1 LSDLKKFKGFLI
13 NLFLLFLIKDFDE
26 RWYLEKYLDVKNA
39 KLKPVIHYFYY
50 GRFESRYGKAPKW
63 FEDIFRQSSK
73 IFEELNM
80 IKDRK
85 FIVNLKNHDDLYYNA
100 VIFPNINFEL
110 KLTKLIFQYEYNQKI
125 FLFILIS
132 KINTFFNFILSFGNN
147 NKIQLFEVNLLFFKF
162 ILVLGST
169 KTLGLT
175 VSKIN
180 EVFYNIYPYV
190 NINKIKIY
198 PTFFRNRTIEY
209 VSFRRNLIEL

>member
-1 LSDLKKFKGFLI
+1 MSDLKKFKGFLI

-50 GRFESRYGKAPKW
+50 GRFESRYGKAPEW
-63 FEDIFRQSSK
+63 FEGIFRQSSR

-85 FIVNLKNHDDLYYNA
+85 FIDNLKTHDDLYYNA
-100 VIFPNINFEL
+100 VVFPNINFEL
-110 KLTKLIFQYEYNQKI
+110 KLTKLIFQHEYNQKI
-125 FLFILIS
+125 FLFILIA

-180 EVFYNIYPYV
+180 EVFYNIYPYI

-198 PTFFRNRTIEY
+198 PTFFINRTIEY
-209 VSFRRNLIEL
+209 VSFRRNLIKL